1 MTSNNKE
8 GLTDEEFV
16 DGFFKL
22 YIATFQ
28 ETSKII
34 FNLLDFYK
42 DGVIK
47 KEDVK
52 LILSYLPLN
61 NVDEEK
67 NQVSIKVMMF

>member
-34 FNLLDFYK
+34 FNLLDFDK
-42 DGVIK
+42 DGIIK

>member
-22 YIATFQ
+22 YMGTFQ

>member
-8 GLTDEEFV
+8 GLTDEELF